1 MAFHFAHHLC
11 LQSIHSLPVQIVFA
25 NTVSSAHRFSASVPA
40 GNTLPLCTTHMCF
53 DKSGSPEMPNRK
65 NTHDRTAYILQSA
78 QVTAESAYLTAAL
91 TSNDPVSEALQAP
104 SPYSLLSAYNHL
116 FCPCTFY
123 PYQIKRSII
132 PTLIWQYNASEIN
145 VTLYV
150 RATGCHLTG
159 PIALRR
165 NLSIVLPNI
174 YLHYRNSN
182 TYYY

>member
-11 LQSIHSLPVQIVFA
+11 WQSVHCLPVQIVFA
-25 NTVSSAHRFSASVPA
+25 STVSSAQRASASVPA
-40 GNTLPLCTTHMCF
+40 GNTRPLCTTQTCS
-53 DKSGSPEMPNRK
+53 DSSGDPEIHSRK
-65 NTHDRTAYILQSA
+65 YTHDRTAYILQSA
-78 QVTAESAYLTAAL
+78 QVTAESAYPTAAL

-104 SPYSLLSAYNHL
+104 LPYLLLSAYNHL